1 MSKKAKNKP
10 KKQDDF
16 KPAFKGC
23 VIIPMTDDDFD
34 EQRIRYYGDWEN
46 PRKQHQI
53 MKKPRKYQ
61 ANFYFKGLRGERGVE
76 QIRLVQ
82 KDDFKALSHYITKE
96 GNAMVDEIG
105 KERVDLKASYVS
117 IKA

>member
-1 MSKKAKNKP
+1 MSKN
-10 KKQDDF
+10 DF

-23 VIIPMTDDDFD
+23 VIVPMTDDDFD
-34 EQRIRYYGDWEN
+34 ESRIRYYGDWAN
-46 PRKQHQI
+46 PKKHRQI

-61 ANFYFKGLRGERGVE
+61 VTFYFKGYDGERGVE

-82 KDDFKALSHYITKE
+82 KDDFIRLSQYIEQE
-96 GNAMVDEIG
+96 GNVMIAKIG
-105 KERVDLKASYVS
+105 RERVDLKASYVS

>member
-1 MSKKAKNKP
+1 MSKKA

-23 VIIPMTDDDFD
+23 VIVPMTDDDFD
-34 EQRIRYYGDWEN
+34 EQRIRYYGDWYN
-46 PRKQHQI
+46 PHKQRQI

-61 ANFYFKGLRGERGVE
+61 VNFYFKGYDGERGVE

-82 KDDFKALSHYITKE
+82 KDNFEALSHYITNE
-96 GNAMVDEIG
+96 GNKMLEAIG
-105 KERVDLKASYVS
+105 RERVDLHKSYVS